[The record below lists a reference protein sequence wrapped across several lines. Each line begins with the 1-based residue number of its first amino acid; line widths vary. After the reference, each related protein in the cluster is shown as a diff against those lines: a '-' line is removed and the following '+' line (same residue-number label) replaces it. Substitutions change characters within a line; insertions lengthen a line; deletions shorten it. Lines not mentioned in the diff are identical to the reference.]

1 MSDLK
6 HPDIR
11 EFIRMDD
18 MVHDFERSAELL
30 TSGTPPDCA
39 EHKLG
44 LALEAGLSQYRRDIA
59 SES

>member
-1 MSDLK
+1 MSDLD

-11 EFIRMDD
+11 PFIRMDD
-18 MVHDFERSAELL
+18 MVKGFKNAAELL